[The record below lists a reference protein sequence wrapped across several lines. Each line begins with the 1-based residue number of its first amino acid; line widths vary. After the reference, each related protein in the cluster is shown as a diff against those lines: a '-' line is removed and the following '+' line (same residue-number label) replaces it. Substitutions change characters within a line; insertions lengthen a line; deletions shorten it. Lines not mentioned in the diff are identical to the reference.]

1 MKYIFQSL
9 ITKLKLDSTL
19 FRINEV
25 LKGFEEMD
33 QDD

>member
-1 MKYIFQSL
+1 MNWIIQSL
-9 ITKLKLDSTL
+9 SLQL

-33 QDD
+33 QGD